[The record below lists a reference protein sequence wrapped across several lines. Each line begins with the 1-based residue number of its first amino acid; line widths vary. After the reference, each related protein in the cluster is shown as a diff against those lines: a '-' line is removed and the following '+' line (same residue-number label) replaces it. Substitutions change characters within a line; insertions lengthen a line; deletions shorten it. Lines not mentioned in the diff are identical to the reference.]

1 MWLRGSNRTLDH
13 PFFLLKVN
21 FHFADADAGTD
32 FLYNLASAGPSLTF
46 IELAPRTPEDG
57 GHNEAVRIMHK
68 LYLAR
73 ETTCFILLSISV
85 LLLISS
91 YEKIT
96 TVTHKQLF
104 IKVHV
109 HAQKSPWTNHWQPL
123 DCGLIIRWSCFKLPL
138 YFPIILDVTHKLF
151 WLLSVVNMNF
161 VLFPTSFDTHIFKC
175 WLPQYL

>member
-1 MWLRGSNRTLDH
+1 MSRSVPSSHQVCQPN
-13 PFFLLKVN
+13 
-21 FHFADADAGTD
+21 D
-32 FLYNLASAGPSLTF
+32 FLRTDIQLCVNTTNQSLHT
-46 IELAPRTPEDG
+46 L
-57 GHNEAVRIMHK
+57 V
-68 LYLAR
+68 
-73 ETTCFILLSISV
+73 
-85 LLLISS
+85 ISS

-161 VLFPTSFDTHIFKC
+161 VLFPTSFDTHSFKC

>member
-1 MWLRGSNRTLDH
+1 MDIFQEENIDCNYL
-13 PFFLLKVN
+13 
-21 FHFADADAGTD
+21 
-32 FLYNLASAGPSLTF
+32 
-46 IELAPRTPEDG
+46 
-57 GHNEAVRIMHK
+57 VRAYQC
-68 LYLAR
+68 LN
-73 ETTCFILLSISV
+73 SV
-85 LLLISS
+85 LNVKAVVAAFNQEKALVGISS

>member
-1 MWLRGSNRTLDH
+1 MVAFT
-13 PFFLLKVN
+13 
-21 FHFADADAGTD
+21 
-32 FLYNLASAGPSLTF
+32 NLCLLTF
-46 IELAPRTPEDG
+46 FWAVMNIRKSLLAIFLAELPVWLIIYAKS
-57 GHNEAVRIMHK
+57 H
-68 LYLAR
+68 
-73 ETTCFILLSISV
+73 ETYQV
-85 LLLISS
+85 MPLISS

-161 VLFPTSFDTHIFKC
+161 VLFPTSFDTHSFKC

>member
-1 MWLRGSNRTLDH
+1 MINTLTKLIKLIKLRELWHLYITCCGCRHAIQLLDG
-13 PFFLLKVN
+13 LKSKQN
-21 FHFADADAGTD
+21 PQPT
-32 FLYNLASAGPSLTF
+32 Y
-46 IELAPRTPEDG
+46 
-57 GHNEAVRIMHK
+57 M
-68 LYLAR
+68 
-73 ETTCFILLSISV
+73 
-85 LLLISS
+85 ISS

>member
-1 MWLRGSNRTLDH
+1 MGIGDSHLMILCFCRRI
-13 PFFLLKVN
+13 
-21 FHFADADAGTD
+21 
-32 FLYNLASAGPSLTF
+32 ASECMT
-46 IELAPRTPEDG
+46 
-57 GHNEAVRIMHK
+57 V
-68 LYLAR
+68 
-73 ETTCFILLSISV
+73 
-85 LLLISS
+85 ISS
-91 YEKIT
+91 GQCVSVCCVAVSWLWLPIDFYEKIT

-161 VLFPTSFDTHIFKC
+161 VLFPTSFDTHSFKC

>member
-1 MWLRGSNRTLDH
+1 MRNVKW
-13 PFFLLKVN
+13 KV
-21 FHFADADAGTD
+21 
-32 FLYNLASAGPSLTF
+32 Y
-46 IELAPRTPEDG
+46 
-57 GHNEAVRIMHK
+57 
-68 LYLAR
+68 
-73 ETTCFILLSISV
+73 LLSISLCDCVEHSTAV
-85 LLLISS
+85 LHLSRIYSHCDAYLISS

-109 HAQKSPWTNHWQPL
+109 HAQKCPWTNHWQPL

-161 VLFPTSFDTHIFKC
+161 VLFPTSFDTHSFKC

>member
-1 MWLRGSNRTLDH
+1 M
-13 PFFLLKVN
+13 
-21 FHFADADAGTD
+21 
-32 FLYNLASAGPSLTF
+32 
-46 IELAPRTPEDG
+46 
-57 GHNEAVRIMHK
+57 
-68 LYLAR
+68 
-73 ETTCFILLSISV
+73 
-85 LLLISS
+85 ISS

-151 WLLSVVNMNF
+151 GYYLLSTWILFYFQLLLILIALNVGYHNICNIF
-161 VLFPTSFDTHIFKC
+161 DWILSYKLFPSFIFLVYVWHCLNK
-175 WLPQYL
+175 WFKMR

>member
-1 MWLRGSNRTLDH
+1 MPRHSQDQDPAASAVEKNEKCRCSRH
-13 PFFLLKVN
+13 AAFLGCL
-21 FHFADADAGTD
+21 ADAAT
-32 FLYNLASAGPSLTF
+32 NTSLLQVAEATKFREIFTF
-46 IELAPRTPEDG
+46 FKTATCPQSYHLQA
-57 GHNEAVRIMHK
+57 ALRI
-68 LYLAR
+68 
-73 ETTCFILLSISV
+73 
-85 LLLISS
+85 LISS